1 MELQQFLE
9 LFHPLPGSHYMQ
21 VTTTIDEVT
30 TAMASMMQKV
40 DGEFRIA
47 MYNTQEEHTKDPV
60 LATAKVEVIDGL
72 DKVFRA
78 LPRDNDIVVFKDIF
92 TKHANIELLL
102 RIAYT
107 TLANT
112 AEVVIVEPKGSLDI
126 EATKALLEKFEFRA
140 PNAMDILKGYDVLTA
155 KKMHMWGNGL

>member
-9 LFHPLPGSHYMQ
+9 LFHPLPGNHY
-21 VTTTIDEVT
+21 IEVT
-30 TAMASMMQKV
+30 TQVDDVSYALSKLMQEVEGKFELV
-40 DGEFRIA
+40 L
-47 MYNTQEEHTKDPV
+47 YTQQTPSFDEQLPE
-60 LATAKVEVIDGL
+60 AKLQHITNLGHP
-72 DKVFRA
+72 FRA
-78 LPRDNDIVVFKDIF
+78 LPREHDIVVFKDIF
-92 TKHANIELLL
+92 SQHHNKEMLL

-126 EATKALLEKFEFRA
+126 EVTKALLEKFEFRA
-140 PNAMDILKGYDVLTA
+140 PNAMDILDGYDVLTA